1 MIATTQL
8 YRAYDNPFLKTC
20 YEPTNV
26 MECHVKL
33 GGDNSN
39 ILVIFHPEILGKISN
54 LTSIF
59 CQMGWFNHQP
69 ELVNLRGL
77 VYNLRSN
84 YKMRLIWGN
93 TVG

>member
-1 MIATTQL
+1 MIATTKL
-8 YRAYDNPFLKTC
+8 YRAYDSTILKTC

-33 GGDNSN
+33 GGGNS
-39 ILVIFHPEILGKISN
+39 IFHPEILRKLSN

-69 ELVNLRGL
+69 ELVNLGRL
-77 VYNLRSN
+77 IYNLRSN

>member
-8 YRAYDNPFLKTC
+8 YRAYDSPILKTC

-33 GGDNSN
+33 GGGNSN
-39 ILVIFHPEILGKISN
+39 NLGIFHSEILGKISN

-59 CQMGWFNHQP
+59 LISKSG
-69 ELVNLRGL
+69 GL
-77 VYNLRSN
+77 IYNLRSN